1 MLLWI
6 TLFNIHSDANV
17 FTFYNDREKKTCIHC
32 MCVYMYSSKHFV
44 FSLKMNATSTWQ
56 GIFLQPYLDC
66 KKNFFWFLSWSWTWG
81 GGGWTLLIFWITYR
95 SRKKHKNTNESCY
108 FLWSDRIKKIIRNQG
123 GINALIMLSTILWD
137 TKFWRKKN
145 HKYIVYI

>member
-32 MCVYMYSSKHFV
+32 MCVYMYSSKHLV

-95 SRKKHKNTNESCY
+95 SRKKNIKIQMKVVTFYGLIEWKKSLGIKVESMHSLCY
-108 FLWSDRIKKIIRNQG
+108 LQFCGTLSSGKKKIIN
-123 GINALIMLSTILWD
+123 I
-137 TKFWRKKN
+137 
-145 HKYIVYI
+145 

>member
-1 MLLWI
+1 MTQIFLLS
-6 TLFNIHSDANV
+6 TMTERKNLHSL
-17 FTFYNDREKKTCIHC
+17 Y
-32 MCVYMYSSKHFV
+32 VYMYSSKHLV

-81 GGGWTLLIFWITYR
+81 GGWTLLIFWITYR

-108 FLWSDRIKKIIRNQG
+108 FLWSDWIKKSL
-123 GINALIMLSTILWD
+123 GIKVESMYSLCYLQFCGTLSS
-137 TKFWRKKN
+137 RAKN
-145 HKYIVYI
+145 HKYIVHKIGL

>member
-32 MCVYMYSSKHFV
+32 MCVYMYSSKHLV

-81 GGGWTLLIFWITYR
+81 GGWTLLIFWITYR
-95 SRKKHKNTNESCY
+95 SRKKNIKIQMKVVTFYGLIEWKKSLGIKVESMHSLCY
-108 FLWSDRIKKIIRNQG
+108 LQFCGTLSSGEKK
-123 GINALIMLSTILWD
+123 S
-137 TKFWRKKN
+137 
-145 HKYIVYI
+145 

>member
-1 MLLWI
+1 MTQMFLLS
-6 TLFNIHSDANV
+6 TM
-17 FTFYNDREKKTCIHC
+17 TERKKTCIHC
-32 MCVYMYSSKHFV
+32 MCVYMYSSKHLV

-95 SRKKHKNTNESCY
+95 SRKKNIKIQMKVVTFYGLIEWKKKSLGIKVESMHSLCY
-108 FLWSDRIKKIIRNQG
+108 LQFCGTLSSGEKK
-123 GINALIMLSTILWD
+123 S
-137 TKFWRKKN
+137 
-145 HKYIVYI
+145 